1 MTLRLEK
8 RSVGVRAAR
17 SWARAIFLGLMLG
30 ASLPLVGC
38 DDVDR
43 PLAIWMDDS
52 RHGGAISGGRG
63 EGELIYPRAIAYDA
77 VNDWFYIVDRTARVQ
92 RFDSEGRFIN
102 GWQMPEW
109 TNGKPVGLSV
119 GPDGNL
125 WVPDTHYFRV
135 MIYSPSGELLRSFG
149 RQGRG
154 DGEFLLLTDIAFD
167 AEGLVYVSEYGGNDR
182 IQVFRQD
189 GTFLRSFGTFGRGER
204 EFARPQSIALIGHEI
219 FVADACNHRISV
231 WTTAG
236 EHVRNL
242 GRSGSGPGEFRFPY
256 GLETDPDGHLIV
268 TEFGGT
274 RVQQIGRDGRALSSW
289 GRGGKGPGEL
299 TYPWA
304 SVVDRRGRVVIVDS
318 GNNRVQVVRF

>member
-1 MTLRLEK
+1 MSNRRES
-8 RSVGVRAAR
+8 RSHCLQVVQ
-17 SWARAIFLGLMLG
+17 SWMRAILRVAVLG
-30 ASLPLVGC
+30 AIPHVVGC
-38 DDVDR
+38 DDAER
-43 PLAIWMDDS
+43 PLAIWMADS
-52 RHGGAISGGRG
+52 RHGVAISGGRG

-92 RFDSEGRFIN
+92 RFDSEGQFMN

-109 TNGKPVGLSV
+109 TNGKPVGLTV
-119 GPDGNL
+119 GPDGNV

-154 DGEFLLLTDIAFD
+154 EGEFLLLTDIAFD
-167 AEGLVYVSEYGGNDR
+167 ADGLVYVSEYGGNDR
-182 IQVFRQD
+182 VQVFKQD
-189 GTFLRSFGTFGRGER
+189 GTFIRSFGSFGRGER
-204 EFARPQSIALIGHEI
+204 EFARPQSIAVIGSEV

-231 WTTAG
+231 WTAAG

-256 GLETDPDGHLIV
+256 GLETDAEGNLVV

-274 RVQQIGRDGRALSSW
+274 RVQRIGADGRAISSW

-318 GNNRVQVVRF
+318 GNNRVQVARF